1 MHFLLNPSG
10 LARLGEDYG
19 WACAL
24 QWVPCGGA
32 SRWLSRTERPID
44 RSRSESIL
52 EERQVGV

>member
-32 SRWLSRTERPID
+32 SRWLVAPNGLLTAREVRVS
-44 RSRSESIL
+44 
-52 EERQVGV
+52 